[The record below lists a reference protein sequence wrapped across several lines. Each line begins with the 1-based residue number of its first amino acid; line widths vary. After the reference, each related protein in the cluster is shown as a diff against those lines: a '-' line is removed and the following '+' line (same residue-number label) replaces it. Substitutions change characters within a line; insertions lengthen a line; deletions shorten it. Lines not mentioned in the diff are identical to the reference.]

1 MVLNNGTSITNPL
14 STDPFDILV
23 NENISEWDRQRI
35 NEVFFEYTNGKLEFI
50 KKAQVASLYNTF
62 LVTVY
67 LELTKIVGRAGKGL
81 ILNSARKGGYKA
93 GYAIRR
99 RYEREMEE
107 MDEEKSIFVA
117 RNMLSIWS
125 KGFGWGDFSV
135 SFGEDRIDVKIY
147 DSFEGEGYKKLVGEE
162 SERGMCWM
170 ISGYIWGLL
179 EGLLNVKLIGEDK
192 KCVSKGDDFCLT
204 EFHYI

>member
-1 MVLNNGTSITNPL
+1 MVLIFAVSSNS
-14 STDPFDILV
+14 DPFEFLV
-23 NENISEWDRQRI
+23 NNDISEWDRQKI
-35 NEVFFEYTNGKLEFI
+35 NEVFFEYNNGRLEFI
-50 KKAQVASLYNTF
+50 KKAQVASFYNTF

-81 ILNSARKGGYKA
+81 ILNSARKGGYTA
-93 GYAIRR
+93 GSAIRK
-99 RYEREMEE
+99 RYIKEREE
-107 MDEEKSIFVA
+107 MDKDKAIFIA

-125 KGFGWGDFSV
+125 KGFGWGDFTIN
-135 SFGEDRIDVKIY
+135 FGEDGIVVKIT

-179 EGLLNVKLIGEDK
+179 EGLLDVRLTGEDK
-192 KCVSKGDDFCLT
+192 KCVSKGDEFCLI
-204 EFHYI
+204 EFRYIG